1 MSGSLFALFGAG
13 CFGLSAIFTRRGVVR
28 SSDSSAGV
36 LISLFLAVPYFT
48 LILAGMGQT
57 GEIGAFPLS
66 GYIFLASAGLV
77 HFVVGRSLYYRAIQ
91 AVGANMAQIL
101 TSAGPLCSVA
111 WGILLFHEPLTWE
124 LVSGSGLIISGV
136 LFIVWGPLR
145 AGNKIAASPGEFIR
159 GVLAGL
165 GAGVLYGS
173 SPVLVKWGL
182 GAAGAP
188 VAGTFIS
195 YVAAT
200 TVMSFTL
207 LHRGQRDG
215 LMGIDRTT
223 LLWFSLSG
231 TLVASAQL
239 FRYMALSL
247 SPMSVVGPLFSASRM
262 LVIFFSF
269 IFNRKLETFSPRVLL
284 GAALVV
290 SGTVIL
296 F

>member
-1 MSGSLFALFGAG
+1 MSGSLFALLGAG

-28 SSDSSAGV
+28 GSDSSAGV

-48 LILAGMGQT
+48 LVLTGMGQT
-57 GEIGAFPLS
+57 GEVGTFPWS

-77 HFVVGRSLYYRAIQ
+77 HFVLGRSLYYRAIQ

-101 TSAGPLCSVA
+101 TSAGPLFSVV
-111 WGILLFHEPLTWE
+111 WGVLIFGEPLTWE
-124 LVSGSGLIISGV
+124 LASGSGLVILGV
-136 LFIVWGPLR
+136 LLIVWGPIR
-145 AGNKIAASPGEFIR
+145 AGNNIAASPREFVR
-159 GVLAGL
+159 GILAGL

-182 GAAGAP
+182 GATGAP
-188 VAGTFIS
+188 VAGTFVS

-200 TVMSFTL
+200 TAMSFTL
-207 LHRGQRDG
+207 LHRGQRDN
-215 LMGIDRTT
+215 LMGIDRAA
-223 LLWFSLSG
+223 LLWFSISG
-231 TLVASAQL
+231 ALVASAQL
-239 FRYMALSL
+239 FRYVALSL
-247 SPMSVVGPLFSASRM
+247 SPMSVVGPLFSVSRM

-269 IFNRKLETFSPRVLL
+269 IFNRKLETFSTRVLL